1 MLAPMPDRAREV
13 QKGPRAGTVK
23 AGEQV
28 LSIPAGWVLLPPG
41 DPGLTRRVKK
51 AGPCW
56 TMSEKRGRKVFSLGV
71 YAPAERIE
79 GIRKELLVERE
90 DPSYERKLNRARD
103 KRAEDQQQYEEDF
116 AAAVFRFLG
125 FAPAHDALAQQLARA
140 ISDHAVPVG
149 SGTVA
154 RTKRIP
160 IEQRAEAATIAWLR
174 HQTTSYDNMQIARV
188 KGMRRE
194 VRRLLAERSRQL
206 LERYRLGAQVAEESC
221 LLRKGLAQASN
232 R

>member
-1 MLAPMPDRAREV
+1 MPDRARDV
-13 QKGPRAGTVK
+13 TKGPRAGTVK
-23 AGEQV
+23 AGDQV
-28 LSIPAGWVLLPPG
+28 LSVPAGWVLLPPG

-56 TMSEKRGRKVFSLGV
+56 TVTEKRGRKLFSLGV
-71 YAPAERIE
+71 YAPADRIE
-79 GIRKELLVERE
+79 AFRKELITERE

-103 KRAEDQQQYEEDF
+103 KRAVEQQQYEEDF

-125 FAPAHDALAQQLARA
+125 FASLHESLAQQLARA

-174 HQTTSYDNMQIARV
+174 HQTTTYDNMQIARV

-206 LERYRLGAQVAEESC
+206 LGRYRAGEPVAAESC
-221 LLRKGLAQASN
+221 PLRKGLSRAATTGP
-232 R
+232 